1 MKAIILA
8 AGMGTRLRPLTLT
21 TPKALT
27 VVNGKP
33 LLERQ
38 IEYLREKG
46 VNEIIVVTG
55 YLKEKFEYL
64 KEKYGVKLIFN
75 DKYDVYNNIY
85 TMYLVKDYLK
95 NSYVLDAD
103 IYLNR
108 NFFKEKMETSVYFS
122 AYKNF
127 ENEWMLKIDKKN
139 YVEEIQIC
147 ERGEGYILSG
157 VSYWNEKDA
166 EIIVENLNEII
177 KGKDFENYYWDDII
191 RLNVDKLKISVQKLK
206 EDDIYEIDNLEELEL
221 LNKKL
226 EKEEAI
232 G

>member
-1 MKAIILA
+1 MRAIILA

-46 VNEIIVVTG
+46 IEEIIVVIG

-64 KEKYGVKLIFN
+64 KEKYNVKLVFN
-75 DKYDVYNNIY
+75 DKYNVYNNIY
-85 TMYLVKDYLK
+85 TMYLVKEYLGG
-95 NSYVLDAD
+95 SYVLDAD

-108 NFFKEKMETSVYFS
+108 NFFEEKMETSTYF
-122 AYKNF
+122 APYKRF
-127 ENEWMLKIDKKN
+127 ENEWRLEIDKEN
-139 YVEEIQIC
+139 MVEEIQIC
-147 ERGEGYILSG
+147 EKGEGYILSG
-157 VSYWNEKDA
+157 VSYWSKEDAKVIEEKL
-166 EIIVENLNEII
+166 EKII
-177 KGKDFENYYWDDII
+177 KQRDSDNYYWDDII
-191 RLNVDKLKISVQKLK
+191 RLNVKELNIKVKKLKN
-206 EDDIYEIDNLEELEL
+206 EDIYEIDSIEELNE

-226 EKEEAI
+226 NKK
-232 G
+232 